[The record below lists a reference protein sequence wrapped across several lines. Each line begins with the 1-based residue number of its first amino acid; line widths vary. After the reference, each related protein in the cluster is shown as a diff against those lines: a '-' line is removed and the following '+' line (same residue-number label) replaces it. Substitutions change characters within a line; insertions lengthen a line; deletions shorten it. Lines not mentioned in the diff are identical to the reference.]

1 MTPLGG
7 WDTSNGT
14 CIHHA
19 AEQAHLQEL
28 SKVVLN
34 ATGIRHRSLR
44 WLPFNIHTASK
55 QLVANL
61 KSFQLTTAYST
72 EPSDMHE
79 LVVSTHE
86 LENLTTSVAI
96 SYSSKMDDAERQ
108 IEAQYY
114 NDIAKSSTKVL
125 CTAAKRELS
134 LHGLSAT
141 HRDDTNTALRTRIR
155 PASPWMVVIRVART
169 ANHRRRPLERRSTND
184 EAWVEQ
190 FAVLLQIV
198 SSAASELLGLNAGKS
213 TLPDGL
219 KKSRFMISLRDKRL
233 EDRIQHVERDLAEED
248 GGFEMALA
256 DTLMI
261 SVVANNDEEQSV
273 GGDAV

>member
-1 MTPLGG
+1 
-7 WDTSNGT
+7 
-14 CIHHA
+14 
-19 AEQAHLQEL
+19 
-28 SKVVLN
+28 
-34 ATGIRHRSLR
+34 
-44 WLPFNIHTASK
+44 
-55 QLVANL
+55 
-61 KSFQLTTAYST
+61 
-72 EPSDMHE
+72 MHE

-134 LHGLSAT
+134 LRGLSEDS
-141 HRDDTNTALRTRIR
+141 HK
-155 PASPWMVVIRVART
+155 ASVSVDGGDQSSADGEPPSPTFGTVSNPIPNFFDNV
-169 ANHRRRPLERRSTND
+169 NSRSTND

-190 FAVLLQIV
+190 FTVLLQIV
-198 SSAASELLGLNAGKS
+198 SSVASELLGLNAGKS

-219 KKSRFMISLRDKRL
+219 KKSRFVISLRDKRL

-256 DTLMI
+256 DTLRI